1 MRVGL
6 AEAAHSL
13 GVPGPQHGGN
23 HSRENR
29 RKYRQKRENTTK
41 MSAKKRKAGGDTSHR
56 AQGEE
61 GVSLRGFCG
70 WIQRDSTETHGPS
83 GCCSLLSVC
92 TSTSPQCHNYIEQLA
107 SFTIP
112 FPGTEPRPQSCV
124 LKSLL
129 LSYSYLQLTAVLPA
143 CSWWIITQQ
152 SAEAGAHLPR
162 PLHSE

>member
-56 AQGEE
+56 ARGEE

-70 WIQRDSTETHGPS
+70 WIQRDSTEAHGPS
-83 GCCSLLSVC
+83 GCCSLPSVC
-92 TSTSPQCHNYIEQLA
+92 TSTSPQCHNYSEQLA
-107 SFTIP
+107 SAGGP
-112 FPGTEPRPQSCV
+112 KPPDLGPGLTRGWGGRGCGVRESRSLPCV
-124 LKSLL
+124 SAGKLK
-129 LSYSYLQLTAVLPA
+129 
-143 CSWWIITQQ
+143 IK
-152 SAEAGAHLPR
+152 
-162 PLHSE
+162 